1 MVDEVTRTCE
11 RVQVPRVWDDP
22 YCERRSPAEDCH
34 MPALTWDDFAKVDC
48 ADPREAV
55 TTI

>member
-1 MVDEVTRTCE
+1 
-11 RVQVPRVWDDP
+11 
-22 YCERRSPAEDCH
+22 

-55 TTI
+55 TTIWRRRHDASGASV

>member
-1 MVDEVTRTCE
+1 
-11 RVQVPRVWDDP
+11 
-22 YCERRSPAEDCH
+22 

>member
-1 MVDEVTRTCE
+1 
-11 RVQVPRVWDDP
+11 
-22 YCERRSPAEDCH
+22 

-55 TTI
+55 TVMMRHGPV

>member
-1 MVDEVTRTCE
+1 MVGEGTRTCE
-11 RVQVPRVWDDP
+11 RVHVPRVWDDP